1 MVTLVKAFLP
11 LLGSLTAI
19 KVGSVVLTLTLGKS
33 RSIAIPENRIAAE
46 ERKKQKLTK
55 EKILE
60 LKRQVTAEG
69 SGGAQQIR

>member
-1 MVTLVKAFLP
+1 M
-11 LLGSLTAI
+11 S
-19 KVGSVVLTLTLGKS
+19 GKS

-46 ERKKQKLTK
+46 ERKKQKLSR

-69 SGGAQQIR
+69 KNDSIRT